1 MTRLH
6 SWCLV
11 LILASS
17 LAHGQHTTGSY
28 VIRPNQEVQVG
39 AVPSLMAR
47 SKYPSDVL
55 LTSLDTIF
63 HDRTICCGKDSALEN
78 SAQLADPSSLK
89 DIASKLQGR
98 HLLSDG
104 RPIRVAAELL
114 PGSANDVGYRIV
126 SALVEKH
133 ALLMLWNSQIFV
145 LRGATF
151 DETIYSDGTRMNA
164 IRKLSLIDPRFS
176 DSRREATFN
185 RETDDW
191 SKVQGMLLLTAAP
204 Q

>member
-1 MTRLH
+1 MTWLYP
-6 SWCLV
+6 WCLA
-11 LILASS
+11 LILASP
-17 LAHGQHTTGSY
+17 LAHGQGPTLSY
-28 VIRPNQEVQVG
+28 VTHLNQDVQVG
-39 AVPSLMAR
+39 VAPSLAR
-47 SKYPSDVL
+47 SKDPSDVL
-55 LTSLDTIF
+55 LTSLDAIF
-63 HDRTICCGKDSALEN
+63 HDRAICCGKDSALEN
-78 SAQLADPSSLK
+78 SVQLADPSSLK

-104 RPIRVAAELL
+104 RPIRVTAELL

-126 SALVEKH
+126 SALMEKH

-151 DETIYSDGTRMNA
+151 DETIYSDGTKVNA

-176 DSRREATFN
+176 DSRREATFD

-191 SKVQGMLLLTAAP
+191 SKVQGMLLLTAAA